1 MNAKRTGRTM
11 ARSPRPEDGL
21 TCRDCAH
28 ARDFH
33 NRSIADGHWIFCR
46 CAHQE
51 HSMFLN
57 HDRCGHFAPKKN
69 KD

>member
-11 ARSPRPEDGL
+11 ARNPSPGDGM

-33 NRSIADGHWIFCR
+33 DRSFTDGHFILCR
-46 CAHQE
+46 CDYKE
-51 HSMFLN
+51 HDILLD
-57 HDRCGHFAPKKN
+57 HGRCENFIAKKE
-69 KD
+69 D

>member
-11 ARSPRPEDGL
+11 ARQAGPEDEL

-46 CAHQE
+46 CDYQG

-57 HDRCGHFAPKKN
+57 HDRCEHLKKRQ
-69 KD
+69 

>member
-1 MNAKRTGRTM
+1 MSAKRTSSTM
-11 ARSPRPEDGL
+11 ARNPRPADGL

-33 NRSIADGHWIFCR
+33 NRSLSDGHFIFCR
-46 CAHQE
+46 CGHQE

-57 HDRCGHFAPKKN
+57 HDRCENFKK
-69 KD
+69 KEE

>member
-11 ARSPRPEDGL
+11 ARNSRSGDGL

-33 NRSIADGHWIFCR
+33 DRSFTDGHFILCK
-46 CAHQE
+46 CDYKE
-51 HSMFLN
+51 HSTLLN
-57 HDRCGHFAPKKN
+57 HEICDKFKN
-69 KD
+69 KQI